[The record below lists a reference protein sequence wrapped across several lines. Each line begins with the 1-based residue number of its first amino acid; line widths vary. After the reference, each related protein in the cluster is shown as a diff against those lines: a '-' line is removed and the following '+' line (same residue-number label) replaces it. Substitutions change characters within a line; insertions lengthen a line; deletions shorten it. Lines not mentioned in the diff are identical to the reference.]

1 MSVGTKRL
9 AVEAGREVVGDGVGV
24 GKGMTVEEFLALSQR
39 EEYADKRLELDEGRL
54 IIMPPAGDLHGTQCA
69 TIVALLVKYIESSG
83 LGRVSCNDPGLILG
97 RNPDTVRAPDV
108 VYYRENV
115 SWEAIP
121 RGLAERLPQLVV
133 EVVSPTDRPNEVVRK
148 VQQYLRAGIAMVW
161 VVDPE
166 DRTVGVYR
174 GGREPQVLGEGE
186 VLSGEEVLPGFSVA
200 VAELFRLPGTC
211 K

>member
-1 MSVGTKRL
+1 MTTAL
-9 AVEAGREVVGDGVGV
+9 AGERAELLRVERRHELVTLEG
-24 GKGMTVEEFLALSQR
+24 FLGLSQR

-54 IIMPPAGDLHGTQCA
+54 IIMPPAGEMHARECA
-69 TIVALLVKYIESSG
+69 WVVAILMDYARRTGGGVL
-83 LGRVSCNDPGLILG
+83 CNNPGLVLS

-108 VYYRENV
+108 AYCREAVPLQEV
-115 SWEAIP
+115 SA
-121 RGLAERLPQLVV
+121 GLPARLPQLVV

-174 GGREPQVLGEGE
+174 RGREPQVLGEGE